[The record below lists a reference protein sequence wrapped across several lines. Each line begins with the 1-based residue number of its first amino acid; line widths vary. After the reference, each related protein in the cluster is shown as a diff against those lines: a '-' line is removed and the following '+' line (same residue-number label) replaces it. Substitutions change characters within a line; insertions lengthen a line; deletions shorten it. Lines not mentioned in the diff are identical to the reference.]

1 MRRNERITLRVIFLK
16 KNIPRALCK
25 VADISHL
32 LPMKGLVL
40 YPLYKR
46 LWIFPFLKKDF
57 ASLFAFSA
65 HEYILLFYFTAHNIT
80 QVQLIYLCDVDWEP
94 NFVYFLT
101 YFRNKKTQNLST
113 FSKRLSHFSLISK
126 VLRLTKDRKISF
138 NEVKTTTRVGKSMSS
153 SCEYLVLLGK

>member
-1 MRRNERITLRVIFLK
+1 MQSCWYKPPVTNERAGVIPTLQEIVDFPLFK
-16 KNIPRALCK
+16 KGFCFSICFFRPWIHPIILFYSAQYHIGI
-25 VADISHL
+25 AH
-32 LPMKGLVL
+32 LPMWYG
-40 YPLYKR
+40 R
-46 LWIFPFLKKDF
+46 
-57 ASLFAFSA
+57 
-65 HEYILLFYFTAHNIT
+65 
-80 QVQLIYLCDVDWEP
+80 EP

-138 NEVKTTTRVGKSMSS
+138 NEVKTTTRVDKSMSS